1 MRIRKSFAAAFV
13 LLLLLSAYLGFAPV
27 SVPHDKVLH
36 FVFFFVLTTLFYWIV
51 DTSRRRLINATIV
64 VCILVGG
71 IGSEL
76 VQSLV
81 PYREFDIYDIVA
93 NILGASLAL
102 VISSFYHKRMLER
115 KRAQKYFAVPPQ
127 DGADLEQGD
136 TSEDV
141 NLADLSTSSAAP
153 AAPTA
158 TAGADSESEEQRS

>member
-13 LLLLLSAYLGFAPV
+13 LLLLLSAYLGFAPIV
-27 SVPHDKVLH
+27 VQHDKILH
-36 FVFFFVLTTLFYWIV
+36 FVFFFALTTLFYWIV

-76 VQSLV
+76 VQSFV

-93 NILGASLAL
+93 NVIGASLAL
-102 VISSFYHKRMLER
+102 ALSSFYHKRMLER
-115 KRAQKYFAVPPQ
+115 KRAQKYSAVQTQ
-127 DGADLEQGD
+127 DEPDLEQGD

-141 NLADLSTSSAAP
+141 NMTDLSTSPAAP
-153 AAPTA
+153 AEP
-158 TAGADSESEEQRS
+158 EEQRS